1 MEVYGIGT
9 DIVEI
14 DRIKEAIERTPTFKT
29 RVFTDREIQYV
40 EKKKTP
46 YHSYAARFAAK
57 EAVSKAVGTGI
68 RGFSVLDIEILNDDL
83 GKPYVVLH
91 NKLKQKMEKYFIQI
105 SLSHSREYAVSTVIV
120 YK

>member
-14 DRIKEAIERTPTFKT
+14 DRVKDAMERTPTFKT
-29 RVFTDREIQYV
+29 RVFTEREIAYV
-40 EKKKTP
+40 EKKKMA

-68 RGFSVLDIEILNDDL
+68 RGFSVLDIEILNDEL
-83 GKPYVVLH
+83 GKPYVILH
-91 NKLKQKMEKYFIQI
+91 NKLKTKNGRLCY
-105 SLSHSREYAVSTVIV
+105 SD
-120 YK
+120 

>member
-14 DRIKEAIERTPTFKT
+14 DRVKDAMERTPTFKT
-29 RVFTDREIQYV
+29 RVFTEREITYV
-40 EKKKTP
+40 EKKKMP

-68 RGFSVLDIEILNDDL
+68 RGFSVLDIEKPEDIRSTIGLNEDEF
-83 GKPYVVLH
+83 H
-91 NKLKQKMEKYFIQI
+91 NAWRRFKRKRNTIKQKLAANGY
-105 SLSHSREYAVSTVIV
+105 
-120 YK
+120 